1 MAVFVDTS
9 GLYAVID
16 RAGECHA
23 GAAATWRRLVE
34 EGETLLTSSYVI
46 QEAFALVGRH
56 LGLEAV
62 QLLHNDIVPSL
73 RVRWIGLPQHERG
86 VAFLLARHERDL
98 SLVDC
103 VSFDL
108 MRGEGID
115 TAFAFDRHFD
125 VQGFSTIP

>member
-16 RAGECHA
+16 RADECHP
-23 GAAATWRRLVE
+23 GAATTWQRIVE
-34 EGETLLTSSYVI
+34 EGEILLTSSYVI
-46 QEAFALVGRH
+46 QEAFALVGH
-56 LGLEAV
+56 CLGLEV
-62 QLLHNDIVPSL
+62 IQLLHNDIIPSL
-73 RVRWIGLPQHERG
+73 RVRWIDAPQHERG
-86 VAFLLARHERDL
+86 VAFLLARYERDL

-108 MRGEGID
+108 MRREGID

-125 VQGFSTIP
+125 VQGFSTIT